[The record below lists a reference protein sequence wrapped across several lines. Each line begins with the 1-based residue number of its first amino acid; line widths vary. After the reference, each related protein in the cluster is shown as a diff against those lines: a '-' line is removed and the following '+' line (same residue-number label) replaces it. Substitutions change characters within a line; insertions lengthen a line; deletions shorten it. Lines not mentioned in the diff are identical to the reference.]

1 MRLEVEGDTIR
12 KKEYLGRNDFIDIEI
27 PVQVKR
33 IEDWAFAQCERLRRV
48 ALPYGVEY
56 IGKNVFLGCDA
67 LERVTVYGCEQPG
80 KNGIPEVFHR
90 AWMIAVALRDF
101 GCDNPAR
108 LLDINA
114 PEWLS
119 SWDTAC
125 TRYICLADDSG
136 FMPFLAGG
144 EEDYEDVEAERFIY
158 CHIIQKRKA
167 VILLHR
173 LALKEMFPVDE
184 ALHAIWTDF
193 LKKVSVKSRA
203 AACDE
208 QGKSRKDIGSGYGP
222 LVDAMIDDGE
232 RLYEDFQVCIAED
245 LFSVQDMHALIAGL
259 PEEYVELR
267 ATLMHYADIFDAEK
281 NVWGKYELI

>member
-1 MRLEVEGDTIR
+1 MRLEVEGNTIG
-12 KKEYLGRNDFIDIEI
+12 KKAYLGRNDFIDIEI
-27 PVQVKR
+27 PAQVKR

-67 LERVTVYGCEQPG
+67 LERVTVYGGEQPG

-90 AWMIAVALRDF
+90 ARMTAVALRDF
-101 GCDNPAR
+101 GCDNPVM

-114 PEWLS
+114 QEWLS

-125 TRYICLADDSG
+125 TRYVCLADDSG

-144 EEDYEDVEAERFIY
+144 EEDYGDVEDERFLY
-158 CHIIQKRKA
+158 CHRIQKRKA

-173 LALKEMFPVDE
+173 LALKDMLSVDE
-184 ALHAIWTDF
+184 ALHAIWSDF
-193 LKKVSVKSRA
+193 LKKISVKSWT
-203 AACDE
+203 AACYS
-208 QGKSRKDIGSGYGP
+208 QSKNRQNIGSGYGP
-222 LVDAMIDDGE
+222 LVDALIDDGE

-281 NVWGKYELI
+281 NVWGKYDF